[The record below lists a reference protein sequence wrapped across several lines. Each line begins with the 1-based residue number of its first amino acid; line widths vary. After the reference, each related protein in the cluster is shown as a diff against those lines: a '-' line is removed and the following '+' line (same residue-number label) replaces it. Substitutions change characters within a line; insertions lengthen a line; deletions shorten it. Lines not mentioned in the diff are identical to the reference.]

1 MRSKAP
7 VIRLIMLAAALTMLV
22 ASAASGSARQ
32 PASRSA
38 DAALGSSRVL
48 AGPGT
53 VLRHQSSRP
62 QPAAHLGGDSRW
74 VATWTTSPQGAYPLG
89 YEVGQPG
96 PIGPAAPGFEQ
107 PLLAYA
113 FPDKQARN
121 QTLRMIVHPSIGGD
135 VWRVKLTNRFGTRP
149 VTFGR
154 AVVGLHAGGA
164 GATLVPGTNR
174 ALTFGGRRS
183 VTVPAGNEVRS
194 DPVHLRIADEDAQRS
209 SLAVSLYIPGTSG
222 LMTWHAAS
230 FTTSYITNPN
240 AGDHTAD
247 VTERAFLHPTTS
259 WFFVNGLEVQ
269 RRHTATVV
277 AFGDSITDGFFS
289 TINGNDRWPDVL
301 QRRLLRDRDDRPV
314 ISVVNQGIAGNMIT
328 RVGRLPGGCTPCDGP
343 PAIDRLDR
351 DVLSQPGL
359 RVVILFMGINDLG
372 GGGATAAQVIDGM
385 REIIRRV
392 HARGVKI
399 IGATLT
405 PARGTAFGL
414 YGTPETDAR
423 RRAVNDFI
431 RHSGLFDGVADFS
444 AATEDPANPGHLLPA
459 YDTNT
464 SVGGPGDHLHPN
476 RAGFLTMGAAVDLA
490 QLKRL
495 VAMAEERGHPTSVIP

>member
-7 VIRLIMLAAALTMLV
+7 IIRLIMLTAALTMLV
-22 ASAASGSARQ
+22 ASAAAGNATQ
-32 PASRSA
+32 PASGRA
-38 DAALGSSRVL
+38 DASLRSSRLL
-48 AGPGT
+48 AGAGT
-53 VLRHQSSRP
+53 EARHQSSRP
-62 QPAAHLGGDSRW
+62 QLVVHRGGDSRW
-74 VATWTTSPQGAYPLG
+74 VAAWTTSPQGVYPLG

-96 PIGPAAPGFEQ
+96 PIAPVAPGLEQ
-107 PLLAYA
+107 PLLVYA
-113 FPDKQARN
+113 FPDRQARN
-121 QTLRMIVHPSIGGD
+121 QTLRMIVHPSIGGN

-154 AVVGLHAGGA
+154 AAVALHASGA
-164 GATLVPGTNR
+164 GAPLVPGSNR

-183 VTVPAGNEVRS
+183 VTVPAGKEVRS
-194 DPVHLRIADEDAQRS
+194 DPVRLRIADKDAQRT
-209 SLAVSLYIPGTSG
+209 SLAVSLYIPETSG
-222 LMTWHAAS
+222 PMTWHAAS

-247 VTERAFLHPTTS
+247 VGERAFLHPTTS

-269 RRHTATVV
+269 RRHAATVV
-277 AFGDSITDGFFS
+277 AFGNSITDGFFS

-301 QRRLLRDRDDRPV
+301 QRRLLRDRDNRPL

-328 RVGRLPGGCTPCDGP
+328 RVGRIPGGCTPCDGP
-343 PAIDRLDR
+343 PAIDRLDQ

-372 GGGATAAQVIDGM
+372 GGNATAAQVIEGM
-385 REIIRRV
+385 RELIGRV
-392 HARGVKI
+392 HARGIKI

-423 RRAVNDFI
+423 RRAVNDFV
-431 RHSGLFDGVADFS
+431 RNSGLFDGVADF
-444 AATEDPANPGHLLPA
+444 AAVTEDPADPSRLLPA

-476 RAGFLTMGAAVDLA
+476 RAGFLAMGHAVDLA

-495 VAMAEERGHPTSVIP
+495 VAMAERKSIQPR

>member
-22 ASAASGSARQ
+22 ASAAAGNATQ
-32 PASRSA
+32 PASRRAEAS
-38 DAALGSSRVL
+38 LRSSRLL
-48 AGPGT
+48 AGAGT
-53 VLRHQSSRP
+53 EARHQSSRP
-62 QPAAHLGGDSRW
+62 QLVADRGGDSRW
-74 VATWTTSPQGAYPLG
+74 VAAWTTSPQGRYPFG

-96 PIGPAAPGFEQ
+96 PIGPVAPGLEQ
-107 PLLAYA
+107 PLLVYA
-113 FPDKQARN
+113 FPDRQARN
-121 QTLRMIVHPSIGGD
+121 QTLRMIVHPSIGGNL
-135 VWRVKLTNRFGTRP
+135 WRVKLTNRFGTRP

-154 AVVGLHAGGA
+154 AVVALHASGA
-164 GATLVPGTNR
+164 GATLVPGTKR

-183 VTVPAGNEVRS
+183 VTVPAGKEVRS
-194 DPVHLRIADEDAQRS
+194 DPMRLRIADKDAQRT
-209 SLAVSLYIPGTSG
+209 SLAVSLYIPETSG
-222 LMTWHAAS
+222 PMTWHAGS

-247 VTERAFLHPTTS
+247 VGERAFLHPTTS

-269 RRHTATVV
+269 RRHAATVV

-301 QRRLLRDRDDRPV
+301 QRRLLRDDRPV

-328 RVGRLPGGCTPCDGP
+328 RVGRIPGGCTPCDGP
-343 PAIDRLDR
+343 PAVDRLDQ

-372 GGGATAAQVIDGM
+372 GGNATAAQVIQGM
-385 REIIRRV
+385 RELIGRV
-392 HARGVKI
+392 HARGITI

-423 RRAVNDFI
+423 RRAVNDFV
-431 RHSGLFDGVADFS
+431 RNSGLFDGVADF
-444 AATEDPANPGHLLPA
+444 AAVTEDPADRSRLLPA

-476 RAGFLTMGAAVDLA
+476 RAGFLAMGHAVDLA
-490 QLKRL
+490 QLKRW
-495 VAMAEERGHPTSVIP
+495 VAMAERKSIQPR

>member
-7 VIRLIMLAAALTMLV
+7 IIRLIMLTAALTMLV
-22 ASAASGSARQ
+22 ASAAAGNATQ
-32 PASRSA
+32 PASRRA
-38 DAALGSSRVL
+38 DASLRSSRLL
-48 AGPGT
+48 AGAGT
-53 VLRHQSSRP
+53 EARHQSSRP
-62 QPAAHLGGDSRW
+62 QLVVHRGGDSRW
-74 VATWTTSPQGAYPLG
+74 VAAWTTSPQGVYPLG

-96 PIGPAAPGFEQ
+96 PIAPVAPGLEQ
-107 PLLAYA
+107 PLLVYA
-113 FPDKQARN
+113 FPDRQARN
-121 QTLRMIVHPSIGGD
+121 QTLRMIVHPSIGGN

-154 AVVGLHAGGA
+154 AAVALHASGA
-164 GATLVPGTNR
+164 GATLVPGTKR

-183 VTVPAGNEVRS
+183 VTVPAGKEVRS
-194 DPVHLRIADEDAQRS
+194 DPVRLRIADKDAQRT
-209 SLAVSLYIPGTSG
+209 SLAVSLYIPETSG
-222 LMTWHAAS
+222 PMTWHAAS

-247 VTERAFLHPTTS
+247 VGERAFLHPTTS

-269 RRHTATVV
+269 RRHAATVV

-328 RVGRLPGGCTPCDGP
+328 RVGRIPGGCTPCDGP
-343 PAIDRLDR
+343 PAIDRLDQ

-372 GGGATAAQVIDGM
+372 GGDATAAQVIEGM
-385 REIIRRV
+385 RELISRV
-392 HARGVKI
+392 HARGIKI

-414 YGTPETDAR
+414 YGSPETDAR
-423 RRAVNDFI
+423 RRAVNDFV
-431 RHSGLFDGVADFS
+431 RNSGLFDGVADF
-444 AATEDPANPGHLLPA
+444 AAVTEDPANPGHLLPA

-476 RAGFLTMGAAVDLA
+476 RAGFLAMGHAVDLA

-495 VAMAEERGHPTSVIP
+495 VAMAERRGQPTSVSP

>member
-7 VIRLIMLAAALTMLV
+7 IIRLIMLTAALTMLV
-22 ASAASGSARQ
+22 ASAAAGNATQ
-32 PASRSA
+32 PASGRA
-38 DAALGSSRVL
+38 DASLRSSRLL
-48 AGPGT
+48 AGAGT
-53 VLRHQSSRP
+53 EARHQSSRP
-62 QPAAHLGGDSRW
+62 QLVAHRGGDSRW
-74 VATWTTSPQGAYPLG
+74 VAAWTTSPQGVYPLG

-96 PIGPAAPGFEQ
+96 PIAPVAPGLEQ
-107 PLLAYA
+107 PLLVYA
-113 FPDKQARN
+113 FPDRQARN
-121 QTLRMIVHPSIGGD
+121 QTLRMIVHPSIGGNI
-135 VWRVKLTNRFGTRP
+135 WRVKLTNRFGTRP

-154 AVVGLHAGGA
+154 AVVALHASGA
-164 GATLVPGTNR
+164 GATLVPGTSR
-174 ALTFGGRRS
+174 VLTFGGRRS
-183 VTVPAGNEVRS
+183 VTVPAGKEVRS
-194 DPVHLRIADEDAQRS
+194 DPVHLKIADKDAQRT

-222 LMTWHAAS
+222 PMTWHAAS

-240 AGDHTAD
+240 AGNHTAD
-247 VTERAFLHPTTS
+247 VGERAFLHPTTS

-269 RRHTATVV
+269 RRPAATVV

-301 QRRLLRDRDDRPV
+301 QRRLLRDRDDRRV

-328 RVGRLPGGCTPCDGP
+328 RVGRIPGGCTPCDGP
-343 PAIDRLDR
+343 PAIDRLDQ

-372 GGGATAAQVIDGM
+372 GGDATAAQVIEGM

-392 HARGVKI
+392 HARGIKI

-405 PARGTAFGL
+405 PARGTAFDL

-423 RRAVNDFI
+423 RRAVNDFV
-431 RHSGLFDGVADFS
+431 RNSGLFDGVADF
-444 AATEDPANPGHLLPA
+444 AAVTEDPADPGRLLPA

-476 RAGFLTMGAAVDLA
+476 RAGFLAMGHAVNLA

-495 VAMAEERGHPTSVIP
+495 VAMAERKSIQPR

>member
-7 VIRLIMLAAALTMLV
+7 VIRLIMLAAALSMLV
-22 ASAASGSARQ
+22 ASAASGSATQ

-38 DAALGSSRVL
+38 DASLRSSRL
-48 AGPGT
+48 LTGAGT
-53 VLRHQSSRP
+53 VARHQSSHS
-62 QPAAHLGGDSRW
+62 QSAAHRGGHSRW
-74 VATWTTSPQGAYPLG
+74 VAAWTTSPQARYPLG

-96 PIGPAAPGFEQ
+96 PIGETAPGFEQ

-113 FPDKQARN
+113 FPDRQARN
-121 QTLRMIVHPSIGGD
+121 QTLRMIVHPSIGGNL
-135 VWRVKLTNRFGTRP
+135 WRVKLTNRFGTQP

-154 AVVGLHAGGA
+154 AVVALHASGA

-174 ALTFGGRRS
+174 VLTFGGRRS

-194 DPVHLRIADEDAQRS
+194 DPVHLKIADKDAQRT
-209 SLAVSLYIPGTSG
+209 SLAVSLHIPGTSG
-222 LMTWHAAS
+222 PMTWHAAS

-240 AGDHTAD
+240 AGNHTAD
-247 VTERAFLHPTTS
+247 VGERAFLHSTTS
-259 WFFVNGLEVQ
+259 WFFVNALEVQ
-269 RRHTATVV
+269 RRPAATVV

-301 QRRLLRDRDDRPV
+301 QRRLLRDRDDRPL

-343 PAIDRLDR
+343 PAIDRLDQ

-372 GGGATAAQVIDGM
+372 GGGATAAQVIEGM

-392 HARGVKI
+392 HARGIKI

-405 PARGTAFGL
+405 PAQGTAFGL
-414 YGTPETDAR
+414 YGTPATDAR
-423 RRAVNDFI
+423 RRVVNDFI
-431 RHSGLFDGVADFS
+431 RNSGLFDGVADF
-444 AATEDPANPGHLLPA
+444 AAVTENPANPGRLLPA

-476 RAGFLTMGAAVDLA
+476 RAGFLAMGHAISLA

-495 VAMAEERGHPTSVIP
+495 VAMAEGGRQPTSVVP

>member
-22 ASAASGSARQ
+22 ASAASGNATQ
-32 PASRSA
+32 PASRRA
-38 DAALGSSRVL
+38 DASLRSSRLL
-48 AGPGT
+48 AGAGT
-53 VLRHQSSRP
+53 EAGHQSSRP
-62 QPAAHLGGDSRW
+62 QLVAHRGGDSRW
-74 VATWTTSPQGAYPLG
+74 VAAWTTSPQGVYPLG

-96 PIGPAAPGFEQ
+96 PIGPVAPGFEQ
-107 PLLAYA
+107 PLLVYA
-113 FPDKQARN
+113 FPDRQARN
-121 QTLRMIVHPSIGGD
+121 QTLRMIVHPSIGGN

-154 AVVGLHAGGA
+154 AVVALHASGA
-164 GATLVPGTNR
+164 GATLVPGTSR
-174 ALTFGGRRS
+174 VLTFGGRRS
-183 VTVPAGNEVRS
+183 VTVPAGKEVRS
-194 DPVHLRIADEDAQRS
+194 DPVHLKIADKDAQRT
-209 SLAVSLYIPGTSG
+209 SLAVSLYIPEMSG
-222 LMTWHAAS
+222 PMTWHAAS

-247 VTERAFLHPTTS
+247 VDERAFLHPTTS

-269 RRHTATVV
+269 RRPAATVV

-301 QRRLLRDRDDRPV
+301 QRRLLGDRDDRPV

-372 GGGATAAQVIDGM
+372 GGGATAAQVIDGT

-423 RRAVNDFI
+423 RRAVNEFI
-431 RHSGLFDGVADFS
+431 RNSGLFDGVADFS

-476 RAGFLTMGAAVDLA
+476 RAGFLAMGHAVNLA

-495 VAMAEERGHPTSVIP
+495 VAMAEGRRHLTSVSP

>member
-7 VIRLIMLAAALTMLV
+7 VIRLIMLAAALAVLV
-22 ASAASGSARQ
+22 ASAAPGSATQ
-32 PASRSA
+32 AASNRVSATLRSS
-38 DAALGSSRVL
+38 AALARM
-48 AGPGT
+48 GT
-53 VLRHQSSRP
+53 VPLHRSSYP
-62 QPAAHLGGDSRW
+62 QPVAHRRGHSRW
-74 VATWTTSPQGAYPLG
+74 VAAWTTSPQARYPLG

-96 PIGPAAPGFEQ
+96 PLGPTAPGLEQ

-113 FPDKQARN
+113 FPDRQARN
-121 QTLRMIVHPSIGGD
+121 QTLRMVVHPSIGGD
-135 VWRVKLTNRFGTRP
+135 LWRVKLTNRFGDRP

-154 AVVGLHAGGA
+154 AVVALHATGA

-174 ALTFGGRRS
+174 VLTFGGRRS
-183 VTVPAGNEVRS
+183 VSVPAGKEVRS
-194 DPVHLRIADEDAQRS
+194 DPVRLMIADQDAQRS

-222 LMTWHAAS
+222 PMTWHAAS
-230 FTTSYITNPN
+230 FTTSYVTNPN
-240 AGDHTAD
+240 AGNHTAD
-247 VTERAFLHPTTS
+247 VGERAFLHSTTS

-269 RRHTATVV
+269 RRHAATVV

-301 QRRLLRDRDDRPV
+301 QRRLLRQRDDRPL

-343 PAIDRLDR
+343 PAIDRLDQ

-372 GGGATAAQVIDGM
+372 GGNATAAQVIEGM
-385 REIIRRV
+385 KEIIRRV
-392 HARGVKI
+392 HAQGVKI

-414 YGTPETDAR
+414 YGTPETDAKR
-423 RRAVNDFI
+423 RVINDFI

-444 AATEDPANPGHLLPA
+444 AVTEDPANPGRLLPA

-476 RAGFLTMGAAVDLA
+476 RAGFLAMGHAVNLA

-495 VAMAEERGHPTSVIP
+495 VAMAEGRRDPTLVIP